1 MILRATA
8 VWALL
13 LVIAILNGGVR
24 EGWIT
29 PRWGSRTG
37 HIASTLMLAALIFLT
52 AWLSVRWLRL
62 STPAGAVR
70 VGILWLVLTL
80 AFEFL
85 GGHYLFRRSWASLW
99 AEYDLSQGR
108 IWVLVPLVT
117 FLAPLLAGY
126 LRGLFR

>member
-8 VWALL
+8 VWLLL

-24 EGWIT
+24 EGWII

-37 HIASTLMLAALIFLT
+37 HIVSTLMLAALIVLT
-52 AWLSVRWLRL
+52 AWISVRWVRL

-85 GGHYLFRRSWASLW
+85 AGHYLFRRGWASLW

-108 IWVLVPLVT
+108 IWVLLPLVT
-117 FLAPLLAGY
+117 FLAPLLVGY